1 GVLAHVR
8 LDGDGAG
15 CHRHGRRRGLC
26 LQRPGRLARPF
37 DRNDGSRQAG
47 IPRLRTGRP
56 LVAGLRRRRH
66 RPARVRRDPRR
77 HESRARDRDRVGL
90 AVRRAR
96 RGGPHRDG
104 LRVAPSTRSRVS
116 DRAVV
121 VRAAVVLGLVWLGDA
136 LIYVV
141 LPLGTVERLAAF
153 ATWVDSGLAVGPLIS
168 GVAVARFGLPALYQ
182 ALAAAIGITLV
193 VHLLATRKRVVVG
206 D

>member
-1 GVLAHVR
+1 M
-8 LDGDGAG
+8 
-15 CHRHGRRRGLC
+15 
-26 LQRPGRLARPF
+26 
-37 DRNDGSRQAG
+37 
-47 IPRLRTGRP
+47 
-56 LVAGLRRRRH
+56 
-66 RPARVRRDPRR
+66 
-77 HESRARDRDRVGL
+77 
-90 AVRRAR
+90 
-96 RGGPHRDG
+96 
-104 LRVAPSTRSRVS
+104 S

-193 VHLLATRKRVVVG
+193 VHLLATRKRAVVG